1 MQFIFFVNI
10 LRILF
15 PTFIIFCI
23 FFNQHSFAT
32 GLQKSIL
39 PVPRPIFFESF
50 KPKLFDAILNEK
62 KLEADIGFILY
73 DIEDSKILEA
83 LNPSK
88 QYPLASITKL
98 VTALYAMEI
107 LGSGHVF
114 TTTIEAIGEE
124 SGGILDGNLIL
135 RGGSDPTLSNDDLVI
150 LVDKLWDNG
159 LRKVGGK
166 FIVDSSDAIYHGEI
180 DSDQPEYLSYNP
192 SISGLNLNFNRVL
205 FEWETVNG
213 LYSFKFQARSAINNF
228 DVSTTDVNFSKSK
241 HKFKDNNYNGKNDTW
256 FFDHSFLEKAKK
268 RWLPVRNPDN
278 YAAELFWIIADKKGI
293 ELPKPEIRHYPT
305 KGKVLAKA
313 ESKPLFNNIQLMLK
327 YSNNLLS
334 EVVGL
339 SATKKFSG
347 EKKEIKASA
356 NIMGSWLENKIGN
369 YQGNFSDHS
378 GLGVGSMMSS
388 HELIRFLKNPE
399 WHASTI
405 NLMQNFKI
413 KKTQSSTLKSYTNFI
428 KAKTGTLN
436 YVGNTA
442 GYVETKSGRKL
453 LFVILGSNLEQR
465 NRLNKRDRDNPPE
478 AKIWNKK
485 IRLLQLDLIESWA
498 LRYN

>member
-32 GLQKSIL
+32 GVQKSIL

-83 LNPSK
+83 INPSK

-107 LGSGHVF
+107 LGTGQVF

-150 LVDKLWDNG
+150 LVDNLWDNG
-159 LRKVGGK
+159 LRKVDGK

-180 DSDQPEYLSYNP
+180 DSDQPEHLSYNP

-205 FEWETVNG
+205 FEWEKVNG
-213 LYSFKFQARSAINNF
+213 LYSFQFQAISAINNF
-228 DVSTTDVNFSKSK
+228 DISTTDVNFSKSK

-278 YAAELFWIIADKKGI
+278 YAAELFWKIADKKGMD
-293 ELPKPEIRHYPT
+293 LPKPEIRHYPI

-313 ESKPLFNNIQLMLK
+313 ESEPLFNNIQLMLK

-347 EKKEIKASA
+347 DKKEIKASA
-356 NIMGSWLENKIGN
+356 KIMGSWLENKIGN
-369 YQGNFSDHS
+369 YRGNFSDHS

-388 HELIRFLKNPE
+388 HELVRFLKNSE
-399 WHASTI
+399 WQTSAI
-405 NLMQNFKI
+405 NFMQNFKV
-413 KKTQSSTLKSYTNFI
+413 KKTQSSALKSYTNFI

-436 YVGNTA
+436 YVGNTV
-442 GYVETKSGRKL
+442 GYIETKSGRKL

-465 NRLNKRDRDNPPE
+465 NRLNKSDRDNPPE

-485 IRLLQLDLIESWA
+485 IRSLQLDLIESWA

>member
-32 GLQKSIL
+32 GVQKSIL

-73 DIEDSKILEA
+73 DIKDSKILEA
-83 LNPSK
+83 INPSK

-107 LGSGHVF
+107 LGTGQVF

-150 LVDKLWDNG
+150 LVDNLWDNG
-159 LRKVGGK
+159 LRKVDGK

-180 DSDQPEYLSYNP
+180 DSDQPEHLSYNP

-205 FEWETVNG
+205 FEWEKVNG
-213 LYSFKFQARSAINNF
+213 LYSFQFQAISAINNF
-228 DVSTTDVNFSKSK
+228 DISTTDVNFSKSK

-278 YAAELFWIIADKKGI
+278 YAAELFWKIADKKGMD
-293 ELPKPEIRHYPT
+293 LPKPEIRHYPI

-313 ESKPLFNNIQLMLK
+313 ESEPLFNNIQLMLK

-347 EKKEIKASA
+347 DKKEIKASA
-356 NIMGSWLENKIGN
+356 KIMGSWLENKIGN
-369 YQGNFSDHS
+369 YRGNFSDHS

-388 HELIRFLKNPE
+388 HELVRFLKNSE
-399 WHASTI
+399 WHTSAI
-405 NLMQNFKI
+405 NFMQNFKV
-413 KKTQSSTLKSYTNFI
+413 KKTQSSALKSYTNFI

-436 YVGNTA
+436 YVGNTV
-442 GYVETKSGRKL
+442 GYIETKSGRKL

-465 NRLNKRDRDNPPE
+465 NRLNKSDRDNPPE

-485 IRLLQLDLIESWA
+485 IRSLQLDLIESWA

>member
-1 MQFIFFVNI
+1 M
-10 LRILF
+10 
-15 PTFIIFCI
+15 CI
-23 FFNQHSFAT
+23 
-32 GLQKSIL
+32 
-39 PVPRPIFFESF
+39 RDRF

-213 LYSFKFQARSAINNF
+213 LY
-228 DVSTTDVNFSKSK
+228 
-241 HKFKDNNYNGKNDTW
+241 
-256 FFDHSFLEKAKK
+256 
-268 RWLPVRNPDN
+268 
-278 YAAELFWIIADKKGI
+278 
-293 ELPKPEIRHYPT
+293 
-305 KGKVLAKA
+305 
-313 ESKPLFNNIQLMLK
+313 
-327 YSNNLLS
+327 LS
-334 EVVGL
+334 
-339 SATKKFSG
+339 
-347 EKKEIKASA
+347 
-356 NIMGSWLENKIGN
+356 
-369 YQGNFSDHS
+369 
-378 GLGVGSMMSS
+378 
-388 HELIRFLKNPE
+388 LI
-399 WHASTI
+399 HI
-405 NLMQNFKI
+405 
-413 KKTQSSTLKSYTNFI
+413 
-428 KAKTGTLN
+428 
-436 YVGNTA
+436 
-442 GYVETKSGRKL
+442 
-453 LFVILGSNLEQR
+453 
-465 NRLNKRDRDNPPE
+465 
-478 AKIWNKK
+478 
-485 IRLLQLDLIESWA
+485 
-498 LRYN
+498 

>member
-32 GLQKSIL
+32 GVQKSIL

-83 LNPSK
+83 INPSK

-107 LGSGHVF
+107 LGTGQVF

-150 LVDKLWDNG
+150 LVDNLWDNG
-159 LRKVGGK
+159 LRKVDGK

-180 DSDQPEYLSYNP
+180 DSDQPEHLSYNP

-205 FEWETVNG
+205 FEWEKVNG
-213 LYSFKFQARSAINNF
+213 LYSFQFHAISAINNF
-228 DVSTTDVNFSKSK
+228 DISTTDVNFSKSK

-278 YAAELFWIIADKKGI
+278 YAAELFWKIADKKGMD
-293 ELPKPEIRHYPT
+293 LPKPEIRHYPI

-313 ESKPLFNNIQLMLK
+313 ESEPLFNNIQLMLK

-347 EKKEIKASA
+347 DKKEIKASA
-356 NIMGSWLENKIGN
+356 KIMGSWLENKIGN
-369 YQGNFSDHS
+369 YRGNFSDHS

-388 HELIRFLKNPE
+388 HELVRFLKNSE
-399 WHASTI
+399 WQTSAI
-405 NLMQNFKI
+405 NFMQNFKV
-413 KKTQSSTLKSYTNFI
+413 KKTQSSALKSYTNFI

-436 YVGNTA
+436 YVGNTV
-442 GYVETKSGRKL
+442 GYIETKSGRKL

-465 NRLNKRDRDNPPE
+465 NRLNKSDRDNPPE

-485 IRLLQLDLIESWA
+485 IRSLQLDLIESWA

>member
-32 GLQKSIL
+32 GVQKSIL

-73 DIEDSKILEA
+73 DIEESKILEA
-83 LNPSK
+83 INPSK

-107 LGSGHVF
+107 LGTGQVF

-150 LVDKLWDNG
+150 LVDNLWDNG
-159 LRKVGGK
+159 LRKVDGK

-180 DSDQPEYLSYNP
+180 DSDQPEHLSYNP

-205 FEWETVNG
+205 FEWEKVNG
-213 LYSFKFQARSAINNF
+213 LYSFQFQAISAINNF
-228 DVSTTDVNFSKSK
+228 DISTTDVNFSKSK

-278 YAAELFWIIADKKGI
+278 YAAELFWKIADKKGMD
-293 ELPKPEIRHYPT
+293 LPKPEIRHYPI

-313 ESKPLFNNIQLMLK
+313 ESEPLFNNIQLMLK

-347 EKKEIKASA
+347 DKKEIKASA
-356 NIMGSWLENKIGN
+356 KIMGSWLENKIGN
-369 YQGNFSDHS
+369 YRGNFSDHS

-388 HELIRFLKNPE
+388 HELVRFLKNSE
-399 WHASTI
+399 WQTSAI
-405 NLMQNFKI
+405 NFMQNFKV
-413 KKTQSSTLKSYTNFI
+413 KKTQSSALKSYTNFI

-436 YVGNTA
+436 YVGNTV
-442 GYVETKSGRKL
+442 GYIETKSGRKL

-465 NRLNKRDRDNPPE
+465 NRLNKSDRDNPPE

-485 IRLLQLDLIESWA
+485 IRSLQLDLIESWA

>member
-1 MQFIFFVNI
+1 MGFISFINI
-10 LRILF
+10 SRILF

-32 GLQKSIL
+32 GVQKSIL

-50 KPKLFDAILNEK
+50 KPKLFDTILNEK

-73 DIEDSKILEA
+73 DIEDSKILETI
-83 LNPSK
+83 NPSK

-107 LGSGHVF
+107 LGPGQVF

-124 SGGILDGNLIL
+124 NGGIIDGNLIL
-135 RGGSDPTLSNDDLVI
+135 RGGSDPTLSNDDLVM
-150 LVDKLWDNG
+150 LVDNLWDNG
-159 LRKVGGK
+159 LRKVDGK
-166 FIVDSSDAIYHGEI
+166 FIVDSSDAIYHREI
-180 DSDQPEYLSYNP
+180 DLDQPEYLSYNP

-205 FEWETVNG
+205 FEWDEMNG
-213 LYSFKFQARSAINNF
+213 LYSFQLQARSAINNF
-228 DVSTTDVNFSKSK
+228 DVSTTKVNFSKSK
-241 HKFKDNNYNGKNDTW
+241 HQFKDNNYNGKNDTW

-278 YAAELFWIIADKKGI
+278 YAAELFWKIADKKGI
-293 ELPKPEIRHYPT
+293 DLPKPEIRHYSA
-305 KGKVLAKA
+305 KGKVLAKV
-313 ESKPLFNNIQLMLK
+313 ESETLFKNIQLMLK

-347 EKKEIKASA
+347 DNREIKVSA
-356 NIMGSWLENKIGN
+356 KIMGSWLENKIGN
-369 YQGNFSDHS
+369 YEGNFSDHS

-388 HELIRFLKNPE
+388 HELIRFLKNSE
-399 WHASTI
+399 WQASAI
-405 NLMQNFKI
+405 NLMQSFKV

-436 YVGNTA
+436 YVGNMA
-442 GYVETKSGRKL
+442 GYIETKSGRKL
-453 LFVILGSNLEQR
+453 LYVILGSNLEKR
-465 NRLNKRDRDNPPE
+465 NRLIKSDRDNPPE

-485 IRLLQLDLIESWA
+485 IRSLQLDLIESWA